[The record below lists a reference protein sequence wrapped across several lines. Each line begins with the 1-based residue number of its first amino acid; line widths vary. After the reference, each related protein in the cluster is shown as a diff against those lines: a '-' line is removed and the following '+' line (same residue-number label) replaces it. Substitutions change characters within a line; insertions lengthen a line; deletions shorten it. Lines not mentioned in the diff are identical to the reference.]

1 MPRWRPLGELERA
14 VMEQLWNAS
23 EPQTVRYVHRALS
36 ARRTLAYTT
45 IMTVLRRLADKGLV
59 VQYRDERAHR
69 YAPRHGRD
77 ELVAELMADALAHAA
92 DSASRQAALLHFV
105 EHVGTDDA
113 SALRRALA
121 SLEAKQAAS

>member
-1 MPRWRPLGELERA
+1 
-14 VMEQLWNAS
+14 MEQLWNAS

-36 ARRTLAYTT
+36 PRRTLAYTT
-45 IMTVLRRLADKGLV
+45 IMTLLRRLADKGLI

-69 YAPRHGRD
+69 YAPRHDRD
-77 ELVAELMADALAHAA
+77 ELVAGLMADALAHAA
-92 DSASRQAALLHFV
+92 DSASRQAALMHFV